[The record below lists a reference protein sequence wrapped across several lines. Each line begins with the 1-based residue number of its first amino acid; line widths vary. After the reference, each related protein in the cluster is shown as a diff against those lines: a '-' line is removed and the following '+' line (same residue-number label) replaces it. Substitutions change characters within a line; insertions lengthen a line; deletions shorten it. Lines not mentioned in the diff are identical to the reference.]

1 MGTLSKEDIMSVVSE
16 QEGMYKFNKFGIDYA
31 RNRIKVSK
39 EEWLGRNRRVRTLRA
54 FLKGHVKTVVLN
66 PILPKEQVP
75 YIVCLT
81 KWNALIREEE
91 CLLESYYRGI
101 MNGTV

>member
-1 MGTLSKEDIMSVVSE
+1 MGTLSKADIMSVEKE
-16 QEGMYKFNKFGIDYA
+16 QDCKYKFNKFGIDYA
-31 RNRIKVSK
+31 KNRIKVSK
-39 EEWLGRNRRVRTLRA
+39 EEWLGRNRRVRTIRG
-54 FLKGHVKTVVLN
+54 FLKGHIKTVVLN
-66 PILPKEQVP
+66 PIPKGQET

-91 CLLESYYRGI
+91 CLLESYHRGI